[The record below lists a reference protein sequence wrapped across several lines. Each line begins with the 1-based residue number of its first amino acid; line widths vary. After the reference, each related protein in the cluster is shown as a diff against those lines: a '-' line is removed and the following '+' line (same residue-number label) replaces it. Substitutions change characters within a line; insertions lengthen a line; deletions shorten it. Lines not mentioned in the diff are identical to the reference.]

1 MLAQRRMSSLDGFLS
16 IHGFCSNRR
25 RLSVGPTGG
34 DIGLEGN
41 SLLMIVARRHVIGRR
56 GRERS
61 V

>member
-1 MLAQRRMSSLDGFLS
+1 MLAQRRMRSPDGFLLT
-16 IHGFCSNRR
+16 HGFYSSHRP
-25 RLSVGPTGG
+25 LSFALTVG

-41 SLLMIVARRHVIGRR
+41 LLLTIVARRHVIGRR